1 MKRRKKNPSL
11 GTLLKE
17 WSKKVRERDG
27 NKCFLCGST
36 EHLQAHHVL
45 PKRLWSKYKFD
56 PQVGVE
62 LCIAHH
68 AFGKFSCHRGVGDM
82 LLFLKMQKERPEQF
96 NYIMD
101 IIENECKNK
110 NNL

>member
-1 MKRRKKNPSL
+1 MRKKKVSDR
-11 GTLLKE
+11 TKLKNWASE
-17 WSKKVRERDG
+17 VKNNFDG
-27 NKCFLCGST
+27 KCFLCGAT
-36 EHLQAHHVL
+36 EKLNAHHVL

-96 NYIMD
+96 NYIME
-101 IIENECKNK
+101 IIENENRDRQDR
-110 NNL
+110 L